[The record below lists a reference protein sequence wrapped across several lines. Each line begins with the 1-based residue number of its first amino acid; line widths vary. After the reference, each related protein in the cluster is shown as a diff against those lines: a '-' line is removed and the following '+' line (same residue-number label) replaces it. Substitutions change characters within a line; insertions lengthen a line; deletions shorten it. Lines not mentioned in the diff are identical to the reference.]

1 MNYRLTNSGFLY
13 GYLHGYTLQQC
24 AGLGC
29 LAGREVVQVVGA
41 ELKQESWNKIKR
53 HVNSILYQKSPKK
66 NSLLC
71 TSVPRGPAP
80 LSIRKFEIETPLAS
94 I

>member
-1 MNYRLTNSGFLY
+1 LY
-13 GYLHGYTLQQC
+13 GYLNGYTLQQC
-24 AGLGC
+24 AGFGC
-29 LAGREVVQVVGA
+29 LAGREIVQVVGA

-53 HVNSILYQKSPKK
+53 HISNVLNQKSPLKK

-71 TSVPRGPAP
+71 TSVPKGTTP